1 MTLLL
6 MKNKQFGVKCLTPN
20 QIDSIIE
27 KGVDPLLIHNLRNIW
42 AVQLKRINHKNSL
55 CQN

>member
-1 MTLLL
+1 
-6 MKNKQFGVKCLTPN
+6 MKNKQFGAKCLTPN

-42 AVQLKRINHKNSL
+42 AIQLKRINHKNSL